1 MARLKDKVTLITG
14 GAYGIGRATGK
25 LFLEEGAK
33 AVVLVDISAEG
44 LEEAKQELSPLGE
57 VVTVTA
63 DVSDDEQVKN
73 FVELTKERYGR
84 IDVFFP
90 NAGIEGEVAP
100 IPQQKLEDY
109 EKVMNVN
116 VRSIFLG
123 LKYVMPIMMEQNE
136 GSIINMSSVAGLGG
150 SPGVAP
156 YIASKHAVTGLTK
169 SAALEAAGSNVRV
182 NSVHPSPIQTRMM
195 ESLEAGFNPE
205 DAEAAKEQL
214 EAGIPLGRYG
224 TSEEVAQLVLFL
236 ASDESQFIT
245 GVQYR
250 VDGGMGAS

>member
-33 AVVLVDISAEG
+33 AVVLVDISEEG
-44 LEEAKQELSPLGE
+44 LDEAKQELSPLGE
-57 VVTVTA
+57 VITIQA
-63 DVSDDEQVKN
+63 DVSDKDDVEN
-73 FVELTKERYGR
+73 FVNTTKEKYGR

-90 NAGIEGEVAP
+90 NAGIEGDVAP
-100 IPQQKLEDY
+100 IPQQTLDNY

-116 VRSIFLG
+116 VRGTFLG
-123 LKYVMPIMMEQNE
+123 LQYVLPIMMEQKE

-156 YIASKHAVTGLTK
+156 YVTSKHAVTGLTK
-169 SAALEAAGSNVRV
+169 SAALEAAGYNVRV
-182 NSVHPSPIQTRMM
+182 NSVHPSPVETRMM
-195 ESLEAGFNPE
+195 RSLEAGFNPD
-205 DAEAAKEQL
+205 DADAAKEQL
-214 EAGIPLGRYG
+214 TAGIPLGRYG
-224 TSEEVAQLVLFL
+224 ESEEIAQLVLFL

-250 VDGGMGAS
+250 IDGGMGAS